1 MKKQS
6 YLKYI
11 LSVFM
16 FGSNG
21 VVASF
26 ILLDSLQIVLFRT
39 FLGSFFLL
47 LLFFITGGKFT
58 FHKKLK
64 QFVYLFV
71 SGISMGISWMLLYE
85 AYERIGVGIATLL
98 YYCGPV
104 IVMVL
109 SPAVFKEKLTV
120 YKITGFIF
128 VLSGVFLIN
137 GQFSADNKD
146 YFGIVCA
153 LLSAVTYSFM
163 VMFNKK
169 AKEITGLENSLLQ
182 LIISFITVFCFVGV
196 KQGVVFRIE
205 SGSILPILIL
215 GLINTGVGCY
225 FYFSSIDGL
234 PVQSVAVLGYIEP
247 LSAVILS
254 AVFLNERMTLLQL
267 FGGIMILGG
276 AMFGE
281 LMKTKEKK
289 NPFRKD

>member
-21 VVASF
+21 IIASF
-26 ILLDSLQIVLFRT
+26 IALDSLQIVLFRT
-39 FLGSFFLL
+39 FLGSVL
-47 LLFFITGGKFT
+47 LLFLFLITGGKFT

-64 QFVYLFV
+64 HFIFLFV
-71 SGISMGISWMLLYE
+71 SGTAMGISWMLLYE
-85 AYERIGVGIATLL
+85 AYTLVGVSVATLL

-109 SPAVFKEKLTV
+109 SPIVFKEKMTAI
-120 YKITGFIF
+120 KITGFIL
-128 VLSGVFLIN
+128 VVVGVFFIN
-137 GQFSADNKD
+137 GQFSTEDKD
-146 YFGIVCA
+146 PFGIACA
-153 LLSAVTYSFM
+153 LFSAVTYSFM

-182 LIISFITVFCFVGV
+182 LITSFIVVLCFVEI
-196 KQGVVFRIE
+196 KQDIVFDVSVE
-205 SGSILPILIL
+205 SILPILVL
-215 GLINTGVGCY
+215 GLINTGIGCY

-247 LSAVILS
+247 LSAVFLS
-254 AVFLNERMTLLQL
+254 AIFLNEKMTPFQML
-267 FGGIMILGG
+267 GGVLILGG
-276 AMFGE
+276 AMSGE
-281 LMKTKEKK
+281 LLKTKNKK
-289 NPFRKD
+289 RGL